1 MHARY
6 DSSGREASQVRP
18 ILTSLGIQP
27 YRLGLFEPAFQ
38 LFAKDFEINWLRDA
52 CITAGFEE
60 ALLFGD
66 HGVRRHRDYRDSAK
80 SGLFSHPRSQGKAV
94 LIAELN
100 IQQDGIWPAILEGA
114 YRGGQIL
121 NTADFVPFDF
131 EPVAKQFAIQRIV
144 FNHQDVVLH
153 SFTATRGPR
162 CAPVA

>member
-1 MHARY
+1 MHAPY

-80 SGLFSHPRSQGKAV
+80 SGLFSHPRSK
-94 LIAELN
+94 ER
-100 IQQDGIWPAILEGA
+100 P
-114 YRGGQIL
+114 
-121 NTADFVPFDF
+121 
-131 EPVAKQFAIQRIV
+131 
-144 FNHQDVVLH
+144 
-153 SFTATRGPR
+153 S
-162 CAPVA
+162 

>member
-80 SGLFSHPRSQGKAV
+80 SGLFSHPRSK
-94 LIAELN
+94 ER
-100 IQQDGIWPAILEGA
+100 P
-114 YRGGQIL
+114 
-121 NTADFVPFDF
+121 
-131 EPVAKQFAIQRIV
+131 
-144 FNHQDVVLH
+144 
-153 SFTATRGPR
+153 S
-162 CAPVA
+162 